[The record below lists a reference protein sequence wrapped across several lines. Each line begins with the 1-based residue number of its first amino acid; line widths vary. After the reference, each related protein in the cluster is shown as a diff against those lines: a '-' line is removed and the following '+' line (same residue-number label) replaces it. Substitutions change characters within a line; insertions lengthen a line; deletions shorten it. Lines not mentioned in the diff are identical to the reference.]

1 MNEFNLQPCA
11 RPEESVAYLQRKL
24 ALYSDAWDLAEDLQN
39 KHPGI
44 VVLDV
49 RAEKAYR
56 LGHITGAVSFPHR
69 TMTVETLATL
79 DPSLLYITYCDG
91 IGCNG
96 STKGALK
103 LAQAGFYVRELIGGL
118 DFWNRDQHPV
128 TTGEMPG
135 EWPLLPAEKECGC

>member
-1 MNEFNLQPCA
+1 MNFNLSAVAQPSQ
-11 RPEESVAYLQRKL
+11 SVEYLQRKL
-24 ALYSDAWDLAEDLQN
+24 AFYSDAWDLAEDVQKGN
-39 KHPGI
+39 PGI

-49 RAEKAYR
+49 RSETHYR
-56 LGHITGAVSFPHR
+56 QGHITTARSFPHR
-69 TMTVETLATL
+69 TMTAETLAQL

-118 DFWNRDQHPV
+118 DFWKRDQHPV
-128 TTGEMPG
+128 TTGELPG
-135 EWPLLPAEKECGC
+135 EWPSSPADKECGC